1 MSYVRKTRDE
11 IDIQQ
16 RTESGW
22 ETVHTE
28 EKWREARVRAREYR
42 ENQPEYPVR
51 CKATRVRIEREAARA
66 AGKAK

>member
-16 RTESGW
+16 LTAEGW

-28 EKWREARVRAREYR
+28 ETWREAKARVREYR

-51 CKATRVRIEREAARA
+51 LKTVRVRIEREATQAS
-66 AGKAK
+66 